1 LSWVKNTFRVTK
13 LLTMMLVA
21 LVTLAACGSSNSNNS
36 GGSGDNG
43 GSGGPTSSS
52 GASGGSK
59 LKVGLAFDIGGRG
72 DQSFGTAAAVGL
84 DKAKSDLGVTAKEA
98 QAVQGEPESAK
109 EERLRL
115 LAQSGLNP
123 VIAVGFAYG
132 PSLKNVAPEFPETKF
147 GIIDDASAMAA
158 NIANLTFAENEGSYL
173 VGAAGALKS
182 KTGNIGFIGG
192 VQVPL
197 IKKFQA
203 GFEAGAKAIK
213 PGIKVQV
220 KYLTQ
225 PPDFSGFGDP
235 AKAKIAAEGMYQNGA
250 DVIYTAAGGS
260 GAGTFAAA
268 KAANKIAIGVDSDQA
283 KTADANVRDVIIT
296 SMIKRVDVAVYAFI
310 KSVNDGQFKAGQT
323 VYDLKAGGIDYST
336 TGGKVDDITSQLNAL
351 KEKIVAGTITV
362 PST

>member
-1 LSWVKNTFRVTK
+1 MSLVKNMLRVTK
-13 LLTMMLVA
+13 LLAVMLAALVA
-21 LVTLAACGSSNSNNS
+21 LAACGGSKSDNS
-36 GGSGDNG
+36 GGSGNKG
-43 GSGGPTSSS
+43 GS
-52 GASGGSK
+52 ASGSTASK

-84 DKAKSDLGVTAKEA
+84 DKAKSELGITAKEA

-123 VIAVGFAYG
+123 IIAVGFAYG
-132 PSLKNVAPEFPETKF
+132 PSLAKVAKEFPQTKF
-147 GIIDDASAMAA
+147 GIIDDASAMEP

-203 GFEAGAKAIK
+203 GYEAGAKAIK
-213 PGIKVQV
+213 PGIKVQA
-220 KYLTQ
+220 KYLSQ

-260 GAGTFAAA
+260 GAGTFTAA
-268 KAANKIAIGVDSDQA
+268 KGAGKSAIGVDSDQA
-283 KTADANVRDVIIT
+283 KTADANVRDIIIT
-296 SMIKRVDVAVYAFI
+296 SMIKRVDVAVFSFI
-310 KSVNDGQFKAGQT
+310 KSVNDGQFKSGQT

-336 TGGKVDDITSQLNAL
+336 TGNHIDDITSQLNAL
-351 KEKIVAGTITV
+351 KEKIIAGTITV
-362 PST
+362 PSA

>member
-13 LLTMMLVA
+13 LLTVMLVA

-84 DKAKSDLGVTAKEA
+84 DKAKSELGITAKEA

-203 GFEAGAKAIK
+203 GFEAGAKASVTRRRRRSR
-213 PGIKVQV
+213 PRAC
-220 KYLTQ
+220 TR
-225 PPDFSGFGDP
+225 
-235 AKAKIAAEGMYQNGA
+235 
-250 DVIYTAAGGS
+250 TAP
-260 GAGTFAAA
+260 T
-268 KAANKIAIGVDSDQA
+268 
-283 KTADANVRDVIIT
+283 
-296 SMIKRVDVAVYAFI
+296 
-310 KSVNDGQFKAGQT
+310 
-323 VYDLKAGGIDYST
+323 
-336 TGGKVDDITSQLNAL
+336 
-351 KEKIVAGTITV
+351 
-362 PST
+362 

>member
-1 LSWVKNTFRVTK
+1 LSWVQKMFRVAR
-13 LLTMMLVA
+13 LLTAMLAGVVA
-21 LVTLAACGSSNSNNS
+21 LAACGSSNDNS
-36 GGSGDNG
+36 GTGSQG
-43 GSGGPTSSS
+43 
-52 GASGGSK
+52 GASGSPTGSAAAAK

-84 DKAKSDLGVTAKEA
+84 DKAKSELGITAKEA

-123 VIAVGFAYG
+123 IIAVGFAYG
-132 PSLKNVAPEFPETKF
+132 PSLAKVAKEFPETKF
-147 GIIDDASAMAA
+147 GIIDDASAKEP

-203 GFEAGAKAIK
+203 GYEAGAKAIK
-213 PGIKVQV
+213 PGIRVQA

-268 KAANKIAIGVDSDQA
+268 KGAGKSAIGVDSDQA
-283 KTADANVRDVIIT
+283 KTADANVRDIIIT

-310 KSVNDGQFKAGQT
+310 KSVNEGQFKAGQT

-336 TGGKVDDITSQLNAL
+336 TGGHIDDITNQLNAL
-351 KEKIVAGTITV
+351 KEKIIAGTITV
-362 PST
+362 PAT

>member
-1 LSWVKNTFRVTK
+1 LSWVKNMLRVTK
-13 LLTMMLVA
+13 LLTVMLAALVA
-21 LVTLAACGSSNSNNS
+21 LAACGSSNSNGG
-36 GGSGDNG
+36 GGSGNKG
-43 GSGGPTSSS
+43 GSTGPTSGST
-52 GASGGSK
+52 ASK

-84 DKAKSDLGVTAKEA
+84 DKAKSELGITAREA
-98 QAVQGEPESAK
+98 QAIQGEPESAK

-132 PSLKNVAPEFPETKF
+132 PSLAKVAKEFPQTKF
-147 GIIDDASAMAA
+147 GIIDDAFAMAP

-203 GFEAGAKAIK
+203 GYEAGAKAIK

-225 PPDFSGFGDP
+225 PPDLSGFGDP

-268 KAANKIAIGVDSDQA
+268 KAAGKSAIGVDSDQA
-283 KTADANVRDVIIT
+283 KTADANVRDIIIT
-296 SMIKRVDVAVYAFI
+296 SMIKRVDVAVFAFI

-323 VYDLKAGGIDYST
+323 VYDLKAGGVDYST
-336 TGGKVDDITSQLNAL
+336 TGGHIDDITSQLNAL
-351 KEKIVAGTITV
+351 KQKIIAGTITV

>member
-1 LSWVKNTFRVTK
+1 MSWITKMSRIAK
-13 LLTMMLVA
+13 LLTAMLVSVFA
-21 LVTLAACGSSNSNNS
+21 LAACGGSSAGNGVTAGS
-36 GGSGDNG
+36 GGSDT
-43 GSGGPTSSS
+43 PSS
-52 GASGGSK
+52 GSAASA

-72 DQSFGTAAAVGL
+72 DQSFGTSAAVGL
-84 DKAKSDLGVTAKEA
+84 DKAKSELGITAKEA

-132 PSLKNVAPEFPETKF
+132 PSLAKVAKEFPDTKF
-147 GIIDDASAMAA
+147 AIIDDASAMAP

-182 KTGNIGFIGG
+182 KTGNVGFIGG

-197 IKKFQA
+197 IKKFEV

-213 PGIKVQV
+213 PDITVQV

-260 GAGTFAAA
+260 GAGTFTAA
-268 KAANKIAIGVDSDQA
+268 KAANKFAIGVDSDQA

-296 SMIKRVDVAVYAFI
+296 SMVKRVDVAVFSFI
-310 KSVNDGQFKAGQT
+310 KSVADGQFTAGQT
-323 VYDLKAGGIDYST
+323 VYDLKAGGVDYST
-336 TGGKVDDITSQLNAL
+336 TGGHIDDITDKLDAL
-351 KEKIVAGTITV
+351 KQKIIDGTIKV
-362 PST
+362 PSA